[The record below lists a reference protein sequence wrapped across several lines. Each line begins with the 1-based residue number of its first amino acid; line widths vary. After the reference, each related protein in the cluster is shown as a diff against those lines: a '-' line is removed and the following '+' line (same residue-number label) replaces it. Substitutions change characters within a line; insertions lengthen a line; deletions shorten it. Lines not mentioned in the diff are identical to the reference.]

1 MAGALQPMGEWLIA
15 ETSLFG
21 LAVQN
26 WLFVAV
32 GAFVIYGAALGLWRR
47 RQYGP
52 PRP

>member
-1 MAGALQPMGEWLIA
+1 MGEWLIA

-21 LAVQN
+21 LPVQN